1 METGNGKVLV
11 KTTYSTNT
19 PLCTSLCTD
28 APPPP
33 SPIKDRFLLQE
44 ASVLA
49 TLHQPFCIALT
60 QGFISPWAFKTTNED
75 YKMRGHFMQKNT
87 IKKHEMTGKTG
98 GWSSPFFSFFGG
110 RWLSIFSPMLPSW
123 NRPKF
128 KCPPITVNQSQ
139 FLFISNFNREIMQS
153 VQLFI
158 CSVWILRDGYQPR
171 FIQFAM
177 LSTGYP
183 TLPSVVPKSPVF
195 RGYKSLVVYNS
206 AHYHCRFC
214 LSVRHFIVKKSCDNI
229 STGYEKFLRYLFV
242 LRLRS
247 INYRV
252 VIMPHPAK

>member
-1 METGNGKVLV
+1 MSPHGSSGNGEWQSTRQDHVFHE
-11 KTTYSTNT
+11 YSTLHQ
-19 PLCTSLCTD
+19 PVYRR
-28 APPPP
+28 PPPP

-183 TLPSVVPKSPVF
+183 TLPSVALIIRTKVARISRLQVSGCLQLSP
-195 RGYKSLVVYNS
+195 LP
-206 AHYHCRFC
+206 
-214 LSVRHFIVKKSCDNI
+214 LSVLLI
-229 STGYEKFLRYLFV
+229 S
-242 LRLRS
+242 
-247 INYRV
+247 
-252 VIMPHPAK
+252 